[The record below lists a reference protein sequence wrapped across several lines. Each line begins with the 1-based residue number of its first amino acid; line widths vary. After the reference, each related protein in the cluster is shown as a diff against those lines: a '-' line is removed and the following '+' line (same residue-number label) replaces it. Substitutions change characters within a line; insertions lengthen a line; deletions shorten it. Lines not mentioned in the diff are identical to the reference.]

1 MNMDFAMNIDP
12 NIVYLLL
19 AAGLFFTVLAIFNPG
34 TGLLEILALLVL
46 FASGWGIYTLVE
58 RNLINWW
65 SLLVTVVGM
74 VLLLLAMRRPKQP
87 AYLIV
92 SIVCIVLG
100 SAYLV
105 RSDVWYVPGV
115 NPYLALIVSV
125 LSASFFWVAG
135 NKVLEARSIRPTH
148 DLGALVGALGDA
160 KTAIHA
166 DGSVQVAG
174 ELWSAH
180 SDDPIPNG
188 AQVRVVERDG
198 FTLKVEAVDDEG

>member
-1 MNMDFAMNIDP
+1 MDFAMNIDP

-92 SIVCIVLG
+92 SIACIVLG

-115 NPYLALIVSV
+115 NLYLALIVSV

-148 DLGALVGALGDA
+148 DLGVLVGALGDA

-180 SDDPIPNG
+180 SDNPIPNG